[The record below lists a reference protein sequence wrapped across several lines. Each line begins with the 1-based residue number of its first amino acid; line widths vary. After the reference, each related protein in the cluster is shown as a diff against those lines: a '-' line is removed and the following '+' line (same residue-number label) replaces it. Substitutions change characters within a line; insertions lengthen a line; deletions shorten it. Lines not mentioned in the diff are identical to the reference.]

1 MLTILALLQ
10 ETETAE
16 TATNSTSSI
25 ITSVLFFAVIGGLF
39 WFLLI
44 RPQRTRAKRQAE
56 IVSSLEV
63 GDEVHTIGG
72 IVGTIEFIDEQSAV
86 LQLEGGGR
94 MRVVRRA
101 IADRYEPTPPST
113 DSD

>member
-1 MLTILALLQ
+1 MLTILAFQ
-10 ETETAE
+10 ETAE
-16 TATNSTSSI
+16 TTNTTGGI
-25 ITSVLFFAVIGGLF
+25 ITTVLMFAVIGGLF

-44 RPQRTRAKRQAE
+44 RPQRTRAKKQKQL
-56 IVSSLEV
+56 ITSLEV

-72 IVGTIEFIDEQSAV
+72 IIGTIDSTDDQSAV

-101 IADRYEPTPPST
+101 IADKYQPPAAG
-113 DSD
+113 